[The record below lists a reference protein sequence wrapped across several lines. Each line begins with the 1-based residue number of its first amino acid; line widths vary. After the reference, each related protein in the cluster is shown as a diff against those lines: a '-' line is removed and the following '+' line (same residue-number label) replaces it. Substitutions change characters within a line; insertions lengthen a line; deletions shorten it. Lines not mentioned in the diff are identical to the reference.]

1 MIQVLGV
8 ARRRLAPAAIPA
20 PLGSDVAGHQR
31 VRGRGDP
38 QLQAASGIS
47 CGGAERS
54 LDVRRSCLR
63 GDAPPGPRG
72 RGAATLGCPRPEDLA
87 SALGWVGG
95 GRAGTQALAALPD
108 RPAPATPWSAS
119 STPWWQRW
127 SRWRA
132 SPARAGR
139 DTWRGWRRFTARCWG
154 RRRPPGGA
162 AAVSGGRT
170 GAGSAARGPCDGP
183 ARGSR
188 KQCGACPESACVA
201 EAGWELGH
209 S

>member
-20 PLGSDVAGHQR
+20 SLGSDVAGHQG

-47 CGGAERS
+47 CGGAGEEPGRAAQLPS
-54 LDVRRSCLR
+54 GRRSARSQGRR
-63 GDAPPGPRG
+63 GSHAGLSTPRG
-72 RGAATLGCPRPEDLA
+72 LGVG
-87 SALGWVGG
+87 SGVGG

-154 RRRPPGGA
+154 RRRPPEGA